1 MSAGEPVLPLHGQ
14 HERLGPSGVVVGEL
28 ALQDWCGR
36 AGVGEA
42 APLRSALG
50 KCGGAGH
57 NGMGVGEL
65 ALSLLDG
72 IEDEGELAQR
82 AWTWAKAGSA
92 PHLAR
97 AGAGLIVWM
106 QERLAG

>member
-1 MSAGEPVLPLHGQ
+1 M
-14 HERLGPSGVVVGEL
+14 GEL
-28 ALQDWCGR
+28 VWERQ
-36 AGVGEA
+36 
-42 APLRSALG
+42 PHSALG

-72 IEDEGELAQR
+72 NEDEGELAQR

-106 QERLAG
+106 QEGWQADQLNWAHTDPGL